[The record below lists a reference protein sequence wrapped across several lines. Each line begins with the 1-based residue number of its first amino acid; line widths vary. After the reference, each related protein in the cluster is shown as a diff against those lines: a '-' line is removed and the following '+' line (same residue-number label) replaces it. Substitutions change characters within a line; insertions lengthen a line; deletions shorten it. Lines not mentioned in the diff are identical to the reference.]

1 MKSNKLILLF
11 AALFLFSLSALVS
24 CEDDSATENQLPGD
38 YVSLMQITQPIE
50 VPEGETKT
58 IEGKVYA
65 SQAVGVDRIVNLQVV
80 YTSADPDE
88 MAVPRTT
95 IDPADLSVPA
105 TAVIPAGSTV
115 GTFQFTVTD
124 NDLGYAGKQLVIS
137 IVPSEGINTM
147 ASEHSTPGNPAY
159 EIHYDRAVI
168 AVRRLCD
175 LNKATIQ
182 IFTDAYGSE
191 TTWEL
196 YDQNGTIIE
205 EGGPYADEAGSGE
218 TRLLCLPSGDY
229 TFVAYD
235 LYGDGM
241 FDGNNQGYYR
251 IARFDADGNEIQI
264 AQNGTF
270 TDSDV
275 VPFTI
280 P

>member
-1 MKSNKLILLF
+1 MKSNNIKRFL
-11 AALFLFSLSALVS
+11 AAFFVLSIGAFVS
-24 CEDDSATENQLPGD
+24 CEDDSATENQLNSNL
-38 YVSLMQITQPIE
+38 VSLMDMSQPID
-50 VPEGETKT
+50 VPEGETQT
-58 IEGKVYA
+58 FEGKVYA
-65 SQAVGVDRIVNLQVV
+65 AQATNTDRVVNLQVI
-80 YTSADPDE
+80 YTSPDPQV
-88 MAVPRTT
+88 AVTT

-105 TAVIPAGSTV
+105 TVTIPAGSTV

-124 NDLGYAGKQLVIS
+124 NDLGYGGKLLVLS
-137 IVPSEGINTM
+137 ILPSPGIEV
-147 ASEHSTPGNPAY
+147 ASSSQGSASTTPSTY
-159 EIHYDRAVI
+159 EVVYDRTEI